1 MPYRRTAGVTYE
13 VSAGR
18 AVLLDA
24 GGETLTTLN
33 PTGTTI
39 WRSLDGS
46 RDVSELAACLAV
58 DHPDV
63 ERRTLEADV
72 EAFLAELDTDG
83 LVERS
88 DVVPVAEPGF
98 EA

>member
-1 MPYRRTAGVTYE
+1 MPFRRTAGVTFE

-24 GGETLTTLN
+24 AGETLTTLN

-46 RDVSELAACLAV
+46 RGTAELAACLAEE
-58 DHPDV
+58 HPEVPIATLEDDV
-63 ERRTLEADV
+63 EV
-72 EAFLAELDTDG
+72 FLAELDRDG
-83 LVERS
+83 LVQRS
-88 DVVPVAEPGF
+88 GSGRAAEPGL

>member
-24 GGETLTTLN
+24 EGAMLTTLN
-33 PTGTTI
+33 PTGTSI
-39 WRSLDGS
+39 WRSLDGT
-46 RDVSELAACLAV
+46 RGVSELAECLA
-58 DHPDV
+58 DEHPEV
-63 ERRTLEADV
+63 PIRTLEGDV
-72 EAFLAELDTDG
+72 EAFLAELDGDG
-83 LVERS
+83 LIEHTGADR
-88 DVVPVAEPGF
+88 VVGPGF